1 MANLRAGLIG
11 LGMMGRNH
19 ARVLRG
25 LSGVDLVG
33 VADPGGDPH
42 KVAGSLDVLPDMSPE
57 ALEAEARSLLP
68 DELDDDP
75 EVLVMTDVFGA
86 TPSNIAQ
93 RLVDG
98 NRVRALAGVNV
109 PMLWRT
115 LNYAGRARLDELFAR
130 AVQGGAQGVLPIA
143 STRPQNQ
150 AFLPGAHDQ
159 DHHHHQQ

>member
-1 MANLRAGLIG
+1 MACLLIIAHAPLASALKALAAHTFPDEAQQLRI
-11 LGMMGRNH
+11 
-19 ARVLRG
+19 
-25 LSGVDLVG
+25 
-33 VADPGGDPH
+33 
-42 KVAGSLDVLPDMSPE
+42 LDVLPDMS
-57 ALEAEARSLLP
+57 LELLEGEARRLLP
-68 DELDDDP
+68 GEHDDDP
-75 EVLVMTDVFGA
+75 EALVLTDVFGA

-98 NRVRALAGVNV
+98 SRVRALAGVNV

-150 AFLPGAHDQ
+150 AFSPNVHDQ

>member
-1 MANLRAGLIG
+1 MACLLIIAHAPLASALKAIAAHTFPDEAQQLR
-11 LGMMGRNH
+11 
-19 ARVLRG
+19 V
-25 LSGVDLVG
+25 
-33 VADPGGDPH
+33 
-42 KVAGSLDVLPDMSPE
+42 LDVLPDMGPE